1 MMDTSDATLS
11 TIGPKRKLETLHGM
25 HGTSLDK
32 KQKLN
37 EETTIPDQLMV
48 HNMGSAMPAMQDHQ
62 VQ

>member
-1 MMDTSDATLS
+1 MDTSDITLP
-11 TIGPKRKLETLHGM
+11 TIGPKRKLEEL

-37 EETTIPDQLMV
+37 DKTTTDQLTV
-48 HNMGSAMPAMQDHQ
+48 HTIGSAVPAKQDRR